1 MGTIDK
7 KEAHKVFGEVWKM
20 FNTVRKNDTDD
31 GWKACMDEANR
42 IHAEYPS
49 EFYKTVVL
57 AVVAEAEREARL
69 NPSDRQ
75 KEYKN
80 AGTVFQ
86 AAWKMFVTFADDIE
100 SFKASGMTALSDFNV
115 KFSGKFAEKMGSAVY
130 EALCRAAND
139 KGSFMT
145 DAFSVYQE
153 FQGGISDKSE
163 AEAYKKAE
171 NIINVHP
178 EHMLQMMNLYADLR
192 AAAR

>member
-20 FNTVRKNDTDD
+20 FN
-31 GWKACMDEANR
+31 
-42 IHAEYPS
+42 
-49 EFYKTVVL
+49 YKTVVL

-86 AAWKMFVTFADDIE
+86 AAWKMFETFANDIE
-100 SFKASGMTALSDFNV
+100 SFKASGMKALSDFNV

-130 EALCRAAND
+130 EARL
-139 KGSFMT
+139 
-145 DAFSVYQE
+145 
-153 FQGGISDKSE
+153 
-163 AEAYKKAE
+163 
-171 NIINVHP
+171 
-178 EHMLQMMNLYADLR
+178 
-192 AAAR
+192 